1 MAGRA
6 TDKLLTKLFSDKGF
20 KNMEDYEYRD
30 KITDLVIKGLW
41 SLETS
46 LFSQMESEAKE
57 MGEVKEAISRL
68 EKSLLDPA
76 QMDKLDPGDK
86 MALYNRLNTNMIK
99 KLGLLQNFH
108 HSIPQALKN
117 IESLDELNSG
127 RRKRQR
133 EQAEKNEKVPKE
145 KEIRKDKEIPK
156 EKEIRKEKVAAA
168 ESQKPMQYVDK
179 YVTGPNGQLLG
190 RVTKVIGNIAVL
202 SRLEGDFPI
211 PLEDLY
217 ATPDEEVLTCN
228 FTEEALL
235 SRLQGS
241 GSARKPDPED
251 AGNGNPGR

>member
-6 TDKLLTKLFSDKGF
+6 TDKLLIKLFSDKGF

-46 LFSQMESEAKE
+46 LFSQMESEAKG

-86 MALYNRLNTNMIK
+86 MELYNRLNTNMIK

-133 EQAEKNEKVPKE
+133 EQAEKNEKVSKE
-145 KEIRKDKEIPK
+145 E
-156 EKEIRKEKVAAA
+156 EIRKEEVAAA
-168 ESQKPMQYVDK
+168 ESQKPMQYVNK
-179 YVTGPNGQLLG
+179 YVTGVNGRLLG
-190 RVTKVIGNIAVL
+190 QITKVIDTIAVL
-202 SRLEGDFPI
+202 SRLEGDFAV

-217 ATPDEEVLTCN
+217 ATADKKSFTCN
-228 FTEEALL
+228 FTEEVIL
-235 SRLQGS
+235 SRLQGP
-241 GSARKPDPED
+241 GSPQKPDPED
-251 AGNGNPGR
+251 AGNGNQGR